1 MCVIYAY
8 ARSCNNR
15 NAIDDTRPD
24 ENAYEYV
31 IYFSLHIRS
40 TKGESKA
47 KEEEKKP
54 TTCSKC
60 LTREVKFNPNPKRAN
75 GGKIGQKFSLPSR
88 EPRTTPPLAVYHV
101 CLRLCM
107 RIYSPVLPLSYH
119 DHQHYHPAVTE
130 FTFRGKNSNIAML
143 IPFASRLYACV
154 CMCVRFTPQNRARC
168 KRVCRN

>member
-47 KEEEKKP
+47 KEEEKK
-54 TTCSKC
+54 TNHMFEMFDTGSKIQSQS
-60 LTREVKFNPNPKRAN
+60 K
-75 GGKIGQKFSLPSR
+75 
-88 EPRTTPPLAVYHV
+88 
-101 CLRLCM
+101 
-107 RIYSPVLPLSYH
+107 
-119 DHQHYHPAVTE
+119 
-130 FTFRGKNSNIAML
+130 
-143 IPFASRLYACV
+143 AS
-154 CMCVRFTPQNRARC
+154 
-168 KRVCRN
+168 